1 MVTSDFTVVTSVPV
15 KIDVKVKIAI
25 KFYDFSFYNAC
36 LPHFPPSEVGI
47 YGYQQKGLE
56 ISYTLVAVASP
67 YVPCTPSY
75 RVNKKFRNQFPVI
88 FLIDL
93 PA

>member
-36 LPHFPPSEVGI
+36 LPHFPSSEVEI
-47 YGYQQKGLE
+47 YGYQTKGLE
-56 ISYTLVAVASP
+56 ITYTLVAVASP